1 MAQSRN
7 EAPFIRD
14 SIDNSPR
21 PRIQG
26 TNTFYVYKVVGFKP
40 FTKLNKVLKENS
52 LNIIRIEKN
61 LVFELNC
68 DIVQV
73 KTILSLFPSNESLKD
88 RILKYHSALS
98 IAINDTLPVEKNLLL
113 ISKEIITE
121 ENMEEIEIYTIENA
135 IPNIYNNPS
144 MTYLGLGSFS
154 QFKGVK
160 DIQYKFIL
168 VNENP
173 TESKKIKSIEL
184 ETPYETLI
192 SKIGGKVNKNDIEF
206 TCDTIQ
212 PVWMIPNNIDDFKL
226 TIYSPWLDSA
236 KVYLPEWLIFSDF
249 VNGFFNEE
257 LFGDYVSNT
266 PYWKVGSVLNPV
278 QNRFDTNQQLLNKYY
293 STLLFMLC
301 FSWIYY
307 SGFPNVLGS
316 QALDNTHQETYIK
329 FRVDSNLQELLKASG
344 NITTANDSYLDR
356 YIKNSYLENDEE
368 KQNKMFAYLNM
379 LGSFVFSDYNYFG
392 GGTNLNKILNPFY
405 FQIDT
410 TKMDDLCY
418 FIPVDAD
425 YGSVGQ
431 ATSIKKTGA
440 LIVGDNELKIEKI
453 KTFDTFRFRSLD
465 NDSVY
470 TTTNNFDFI
479 WIMNP
484 LNSSFIFN
492 ND

>member
-226 TIYSPWLDSA
+226 TIYSP
-236 KVYLPEWLIFSDF
+236 
-249 VNGFFNEE
+249 
-257 LFGDYVSNT
+257 
-266 PYWKVGSVLNPV
+266 
-278 QNRFDTNQQLLNKYY
+278 
-293 STLLFMLC
+293 
-301 FSWIYY
+301 
-307 SGFPNVLGS
+307 
-316 QALDNTHQETYIK
+316 
-329 FRVDSNLQELLKASG
+329 
-344 NITTANDSYLDR
+344 
-356 YIKNSYLENDEE
+356 
-368 KQNKMFAYLNM
+368 
-379 LGSFVFSDYNYFG
+379 
-392 GGTNLNKILNPFY
+392 
-405 FQIDT
+405 
-410 TKMDDLCY
+410 
-418 FIPVDAD
+418 
-425 YGSVGQ
+425 
-431 ATSIKKTGA
+431 
-440 LIVGDNELKIEKI
+440 
-453 KTFDTFRFRSLD
+453 
-465 NDSVY
+465 
-470 TTTNNFDFI
+470 
-479 WIMNP
+479 
-484 LNSSFIFN
+484 
-492 ND
+492 